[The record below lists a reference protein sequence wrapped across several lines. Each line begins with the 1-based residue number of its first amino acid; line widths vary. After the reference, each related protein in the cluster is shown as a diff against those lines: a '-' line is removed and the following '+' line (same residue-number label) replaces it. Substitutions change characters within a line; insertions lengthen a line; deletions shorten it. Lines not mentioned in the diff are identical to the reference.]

1 MHFYESPQHLDPA
14 NLVQL
19 YLTSC
24 TIINLMH
31 DMNASSALMSSST
44 LYMFHGL
51 MLAATNLLRLL
62 RGLLTQSPEE
72 SEKGEATFFQ
82 AVTLMKKMSVA
93 NDDIPARCADLLS
106 KLWTSQRLFRRPDG
120 TLAPELRI
128 RTRLALSPLVD
139 ILWWFREEF
148 KGHLNVYSQLQ
159 PSTRPA
165 QGQETDSQNGSSL
178 G

>member
-1 MHFYESPQHLDPA
+1 MSLQTMHFYESPQQLDSV

-24 TIINLMH
+24 AVINLMH
-31 DMNASSALMSSST
+31 DMDHSSALGTSST

-62 RGLLTQSPEE
+62 RGLITQSTEE
-72 SEKGEATFFQ
+72 SQKSEATFFQ
-82 AVTLMKKMSVA
+82 SVTLMKKMSVA
-93 NDDIPARCADLLS
+93 NDDIPGRCADLLS
-106 KLWTSQRLFRRPDG
+106 KLWTSQRLFRRSDG

-139 ILWWFREEF
+139 VLWWYRAEF
-148 KGHLNVYSQLQ
+148 KGHVNVYLQ
-159 PSTRPA
+159 PQAPSRPV
-165 QGQETDSQNGSSL
+165 QGQ
-178 G
+178 